1 MVAYRLFIPRLG
13 ITVST
18 REPASFRDRL
28 IGLGVTKMSAGSV
41 TEVGGHGEDVKSEGQ
56 FEITDTRSVDEMVE
70 AIKKRG
76 YQPVLKDW
84 EPLIRDI

>member
-1 MVAYRLFIPRLG
+1 
-13 ITVST
+13 
-18 REPASFRDRL
+18 
-28 IGLGVTKMSAGSV
+28 
-41 TEVGGHGEDVKSEGQ
+41 VGGHGEDVKSEGQ